1 MNDDHAADLI
11 AEIDR
16 VATVLRDI
24 NMTLYELT
32 MTIQRRSE
40 K

>member
-1 MNDDHAADLI
+1 MNDDQAADLI
-11 AEIDR
+11 A
-16 VATVLRDI
+16 VLRDI